1 MKFSS
6 LKTKPKILLGICSP
20 LVLLLILGGVS
31 VFSTNSIVD
40 TNKLVD
46 HTRVVLADAS
56 AIIGSAVDMETG
68 MRGYLLAGQEGFLA
82 PYQGEEEATYAGL
95 AALRETVNDNPGQVE
110 RLNEVGKVLRDWQE
124 QVTEPTIAL
133 RRQIGD
139 AETMNDMAA
148 LVGEARGKVYF
159 DAFRAQIQT
168 FADRESTL
176 LAERRAEFQVA
187 QSQVQE
193 SFGTVQ
199 DTVGWVDHTHEVLAS
214 AQGLLGNAV
223 DMETGMSGFLLAG
236 EESFL
241 APYDSGQA
249 LFFEDMQ
256 ALQKT
261 VDDNPAQ
268 VARLQEAEAIIGQ
281 WVEQVTEP
289 AIALRRQV
297 NTGQRT
303 LQDVQAL
310 VARKAGKE
318 FFDAFRVIIADFSE
332 IEQGLM
338 AERQATAAQAGAQV
352 AENLDVMATNEG
364 WVTHTFGVIGEANAI
379 LAAAVDM
386 ETGMRGYLLAAR
398 EDFLAPY
405 ESGRASFFD
414 LSASLK
420 ETVNDNPAQVE
431 LLGEAQQT
439 IRDWQA
445 NVTEPTI
452 ALRRQIG
459 DAKNMDDMA
468 DLVGEARGK
477 QFFDAFRGLMA
488 DFREEELGLMAI
500 RQASNESTVTSTFLI
515 MAVTVGVGL
524 IAGIGL
530 AWIVGNGIAG
540 PIARMTASMGTLA
553 KGDTSVEIPGT
564 DRSDEIGEM
573 AGAVQVFKD
582 NAIERTQLEE
592 QQAQKDKEAEEKK
605 RRDMAELAD
614 TFEAS
619 VNEVIESVASGS
631 TEMQSTAESMS
642 STAEETNRQASAVAS
657 ASEQAAANVQTVASA
672 AEELSSSVAEVNTQ
686 VVESARM
693 SQEAQ
698 EKAEK
703 TNEQIKGLA
712 EASQKIGDVIDLIN
726 DIAGQT
732 NLLALNA
739 TIEAARAG
747 DAGKGFAVVASE
759 VKSLANETAKAT
771 DEIASQVSNIQEE
784 TRQAVTAIE
793 TIGEVVAKINEN
805 STRIAA
811 AVEEQTAATS
821 EISRGAQEASK
832 GTTEVSSNIGGVSQ
846 AATETGSAATQV
858 LASSRTISEQ
868 AESLKSESQKFVE
881 QVRAA

>member
-31 VFSTNSIVD
+31 VFSTNSIVE

-46 HTRVVLADAS
+46 HTRVALADAS
-56 AIIGSAVDMETG
+56 AIVGSAVDMETG

-82 PYQGEEEATYAGL
+82 PYEGGEEATYAGL

-110 RLNEVGKVLRDWQE
+110 RLNEVEQVLRDWQA

-133 RRQIGD
+133 RREIGD

-148 LVGEARGKVYF
+148 VVGEARGKVFF
-159 DAFRAQIQT
+159 DAFRGQIQT
-168 FADRESTL
+168 FTDRESSL
-176 LAERRAEFQVA
+176 LTERRADFQAAQALVA
-187 QSQVQE
+187 ENFDAV
-193 SFGTVQ
+193 V
-199 DTVGWVDHTHEVLAS
+199 DNVAWVDHTHEVLAD
-214 AQGLLGNAV
+214 AALLLAHAV
-223 DMETGMSGFLLAG
+223 DMETGMRGFLLGG
-236 EESFL
+236 EDTFL
-241 APYDSGQA
+241 EPYENGQS
-249 LFFEDMQ
+249 LFFEEIQ

-261 VDDNPAQ
+261 VDDNPPQ

-281 WVEQVTEP
+281 WVEEVTEP

-297 NTGQRT
+297 NVGQRT
-303 LQDVQAL
+303 LQDVQSL
-310 VARKAGKE
+310 VARKAGKQ
-318 FFDAFRVIIADFSE
+318 FFDAFRAIIAEFSE
-332 IEQGLM
+332 IEAGLM
-338 AERQATAAQAGAQV
+338 VERQQTATQAEAQV
-352 AENLDVMATNEG
+352 AENLGVMATNEG
-364 WVTHTFGVIGEANAI
+364 WVTHTYDVIQRAHAI

-386 ETGMRGYLLAAR
+386 ETGMRGYLLAGQ

-405 ESGRASFFD
+405 QAGGASFFD
-414 LSASLK
+414 LSDSLK

-431 LLGEAQQT
+431 LLTEVQQT

-445 NVTEPTI
+445 NVTEPNI

-459 DAKNMDDMA
+459 SARTMDDMA

-488 DFREEELGLMAI
+488 DFREEELGLMEI
-500 RQASNESTVTSTFLI
+500 RQASNETTVTSTFLI

-540 PIARMTASMGTLA
+540 PIARMTASMRTLA
-553 KGDTSVEIPGT
+553 GGDTSVEIPGT

-582 NAIERTQLEE
+582 NAIEKVQIEE
-592 QQAQKDKEAEEKK
+592 QQAQKDRDADEKK
-605 RRDMAELAD
+605 RRDMTQLAD
-614 TFEAS
+614 SFEAS
-619 VNEVIESVASGS
+619 VNEVIESVASGAA
-631 TEMQSTAESMS
+631 EMQSTAESMS
-642 STAEETNRQASAVAS
+642 ATAEETNRQASSVAS
-657 ASEQAAANVQTVASA
+657 SSEQAATNVQTVASA
-672 AEELSSSVAEVNTQ
+672 AEQLSSSVAEVNTQ

-693 SQEAQ
+693 SQDAK
-698 EKAEK
+698 EKAET
-703 TNEQIKGLA
+703 TNEQVKGLA
-712 EASQKIGDVIDLIN
+712 QASQKIGEVIDLIN
-726 DIAGQT
+726 DIASQT

-771 DEIASQVSNIQEE
+771 EEIASQVSNIQEE
-784 TRQAVTAIE
+784 TRQAVVAIE

-811 AVEEQTAATS
+811 AVEEQSAATS
-821 EISRGAQEASK
+821 EISRSAQEASK
-832 GTTEVSSNIGGVSQ
+832 GTTEVSGTIGGVSQ
-846 AATETGSAATQV
+846 AATETGSASTQV
-858 LASSRTISEQ
+858 LAASRTISEH
-868 AESLKSESQKFVE
+868 AEMLKTESQKFVE